1 MSKKNDSLADA
12 SRREPDSVKA
22 MFTRVAP
29 FYDFINRAMTFG
41 LDIIWRKRLVRALD
55 LPEGETS
62 VVDIACGSGDV
73 ALEVAGRYPL
83 SKLTCSDFC
92 APMLEIARTKFD
104 KKFPSRAEF
113 VEADCVSLPFDSNAF
128 DGATV
133 SFGFRNFK
141 DRQSCLLE
149 IARVLK
155 PNAKLC
161 ILEVAKA
168 NGIFRVSQKF
178 FMGKFVPF
186 LASLCGGNKADYV
199 YLAKTTLEYPNAEEV
214 ESMFARAGFENIS
227 TRPMAFGLVAI
238 TSGRKK

>member
-1 MSKKNDSLADA
+1 MSKKNNTLTDA

-41 LDIIWRKRLVRALD
+41 LDIIWRRRLVRALE
-55 LPEGETS
+55 LPEGES
-62 VVDIACGSGDV
+62 KVVDIACGSGDV
-73 ALEVAGRYPL
+73 ALEVARKYPQA
-83 SKLTCSDFC
+83 KITCSDFC
-92 APMLEIARTKFD
+92 APMLDIAREKFA
-104 KKFPSRAEF
+104 KNFPNRAEF
-113 VEADCVSLPFDSNAF
+113 IEADCSNLPFESNAF
-128 DGATV
+128 SGATV

-141 DRQSCLLE
+141 DRQACLLE
-149 IARVLK
+149 ISRVLK

-161 ILEVAKA
+161 VLEVSKA

-178 FMGKFVPF
+178 FMGIFVPF

-199 YLAKTTLEYPNAEEV
+199 YLAKTTLEYPSAQEV
-214 ESMFARAGFENIS
+214 EAMFGKAGFENVS
-227 TRPMAFGLVAI
+227 TRAMAFGLVAI